1 MRHLILEEPFSRP
14 AKWSPMLAWFALA
27 VSLLAVLLIRFNR
40 IDYEAG
46 FLALGAGLAV
56 AFIAA
61 GMSLIAFI
69 RIWQE
74 GRRGLSSA
82 IKGLVLASLVLAYP
96 AWLAVKAVT
105 LPPINDIAT
114 DTDDPPAFSRSRAAL
129 EALTTRLKK
138 AAGLDAQV
146 DVAVLDSKIPNA
158 IALPGG
164 RIHLFRGLLDR
175 ADSVDEIA
183 GVLSHEMGH
192 VAHRDS
198 LRGLIHAGGA
208 SYLLSLLFGDV
219 TGGGSIVLVSRIL
232 IDNAHSREAEM
243 AADDFSA
250 KAMLASGRSPGPMGL
265 LLKRI
270 EGNERK
276 LPAFLSTHPVTDQ
289 RLQALQKQVPSRPG
303 APLLDDEE
311 WRALKEI
318 CKTT

>member
-129 EALTTRLKK
+129 EARGGRIPPDVAPEIREAQRDAYVQIAPLTLDLGPDEAFAIVRK
-138 AAGLDAQV
+138 AAENLGWQV
-146 DVAVLDSKIPNA
+146 IEAAP
-158 IALPGG
+158 PGG
-164 RIHLFRGLLDR
+164 RIGSGRLEAVDRSFLLKLPDDITVRIRPR
-175 ADSVDEIA
+175 ADGTRIDIRSA
-183 GVLSHEMGH
+183 
-192 VAHRDS
+192 
-198 LRGLIHAGGA
+198 
-208 SYLLSLLFGDV
+208 
-219 TGGGSIVLVSRIL
+219 SRIGNHDL
-232 IDNAHSREAEM
+232 GANA
-243 AADDFSA
+243 
-250 KAMLASGRSPGPMGL
+250 
-265 LLKRI
+265 KRI
-270 EGNERK
+270 R
-276 LPAFLSTHPVTDQ
+276 AFLEEASN
-289 RLQALQKQVPSRPG
+289 LALTVN
-303 APLLDDEE
+303 
-311 WRALKEI
+311 
-318 CKTT
+318 